1 MKILNSRLDSA
12 KNSDLDKIFSPN
24 LYFRVK
30 KSKLE
35 PLAKKRD
42 FGSVDSDLGCLK
54 KKKR

>member
-30 KSKLE
+30 KSKLM
-35 PLAKKRD
+35 PLAD
-42 FGSVDSDLGCLK
+42 YGSVDSEIAC
-54 KKKR
+54 

>member
-42 FGSVDSDLGCLK
+42 FGSVDSDIGC
-54 KKKR
+54 